1 MAAVTNLSSKRAP
14 NSGFGEN
21 DLLGLRLCADWRI
34 ARYKQQINWTE
45 HDLASIW
52 GTSSTDASADTDP
65 LKRMKEIEGYL
76 AEEVPNVMLHAR
88 ELLNVCIT
96 FLAHAHED
104 PDSRLADG
112 PVLEILRNVTLSL
125 DYCDG
130 DMIIG
135 KKRGKSNA
143 RGA

>member
-21 DLLGLRLCADWRI
+21 DLLGLKLCADWRI
-34 ARYKQQINWTE
+34 ARYQQQINWTKY
-45 HDLASIW
+45 DLASTW
-52 GTSSTDASADTDP
+52 GMSSTDASPDTDP
-65 LKRMKEIEGYL
+65 LKRMKKIEGYL
-76 AEEVPNVMLHAR
+76 AEEAPNVMLHAR

-96 FLAHAHED
+96 ILSHAYED
-104 PDSRLADG
+104 PDGRLADG
-112 PVLEILRNVTLSL
+112 PVLEILRNVVLSL

-135 KKRGKSNA
+135 KKLGKRNA